1 MKKENTHPLID
12 MPGCGKGKALTLICP
27 PCCEMFAPPMDDT
40 TVKFTEFW
48 RWQVNQVNA
57 SLEFVNK
64 SLDSHV
70 GNETP
75 NSWLNAGF

>member
-1 MKKENTHPLID
+1 
-12 MPGCGKGKALTLICP
+12 MPGCGKAKALTFICP

-40 TVKFTEFW
+40 TVKANESW
-48 RWQVNQVNA
+48 RWQANQVNA

-70 GNETP
+70 GNETL